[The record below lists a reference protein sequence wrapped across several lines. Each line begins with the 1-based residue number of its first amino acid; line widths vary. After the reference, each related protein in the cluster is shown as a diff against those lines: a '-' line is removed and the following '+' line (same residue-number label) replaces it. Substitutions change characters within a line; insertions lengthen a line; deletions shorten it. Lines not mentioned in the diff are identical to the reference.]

1 MQSSGVSHEA
11 KRHAHQEA
19 VARLVI
25 SGATLNPGKELHGH
39 HDERCF
45 MEISAAQGHSRA
57 LG

>member
-25 SGATLNPGKELHGH
+25 SGATLNAVLIVEKR
-39 HDERCF
+39 DAWF
-45 MEISAAQGHSRA
+45 
-57 LG
+57 